1 MLAATISDLYSNFQL
16 PVGGGGGGGGGVGR
30 IGQSSE
36 GAIALLRP
44 SKFLN
49 SGYQ

>member
-1 MLAATISDLYSNFQL
+1 MLAARISDLYSNFQL